1 MGHAIVLPRI
11 ATVSHDAVLEGVPY
25 SITAL
30 IQYKGGKVVEIG
42 RIEIRDRLGDVMHM
56 SIPVVS
62 ELVRAL
68 NEYYEVE

>member
-1 MGHAIVLPRI
+1 MSTATITPRI

-30 IQYKGGKVVEIG
+30 LQYKDGKVVEIG

-56 SIPVVS
+56 SIPVVAA
-62 ELVRAL
+62 LVRAL
-68 NEYYEVE
+68 NDYYEVV